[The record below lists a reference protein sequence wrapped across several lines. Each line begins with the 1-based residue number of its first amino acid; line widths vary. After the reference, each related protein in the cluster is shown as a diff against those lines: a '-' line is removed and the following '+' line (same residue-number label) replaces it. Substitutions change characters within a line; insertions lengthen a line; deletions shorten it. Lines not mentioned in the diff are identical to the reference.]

1 MEQKKRLEIEFGSDK
16 GDLIMQY
23 LKTAYQAEEN
33 PTDVEVQGV
42 AYKVLR
48 REHVIAFYDADG
60 KRVSDSYGDTDRG
73 RTYINDREN
82 HFGD

>member
-1 MEQKKRLEIEFGSDK
+1 MEQKKRLEMEFGSDK

-42 AYKVLR
+42 TYKVLR

-60 KRVSDSYGDTDRG
+60 NPGRPEDSR
-73 RTYINDREN
+73 NP
-82 HFGD
+82 